1 VHHDGNRDVD
11 HGGTARK
18 DRAACLEAPALIESI
33 VLRDGGTRHT
43 ETLRALVSGGDPGEG
58 WGETVDHIPRLTMTA
73 LPRIFSGE
81 LRSFSKLIA
90 SHCFYLVIYQK
101 SWHRYGVMT
110 KGTHFNKMPS

>member
-1 VHHDGNRDVD
+1 
-11 HGGTARK
+11 
-18 DRAACLEAPALIESI
+18 
-33 VLRDGGTRHT
+33 VLRDGGTRHA
-43 ETLRALVSGGDPGEG
+43 ETRRALVSGGDPGEG

-81 LRSFSKLIA
+81 LRSFPCLIT